1 MTPLCPALASVNLSH
16 DTASDGYRTELP
28 NTLLNI
34 AISSSPIWEAPSSP
48 IDTPAWEP
56 AHTMCAPA
64 YCAIRIWSYARE
76 RKAEKVE
83 KKELS
88 PPPPPRSAPPAIF
101 CSAMNISK
109 KSIGY
114 AFLKPSAYVELLTSA
129 SKTAMCG
136 YFVRILVSALPYAFL
151 VATLSSFLYA
161 TGAAARTGCC
171 FHFRRDGFFSGAVS
185 YVLTGPSSASAFSSS
200 PFFRALP
207 CQSGL
212 FSRKEM
218 PAPLKVFAIIITGLP
233 FPRDAF
239 WNADVISG
247 SA

>member
-48 IDTPAWEP
+48 IDTQAWEP

-83 KKELS
+83 MNGIL
-88 PPPPPRSAPPAIF
+88 PRRHIPSATPAIF

-136 YFVRILVSALPYAFL
+136 YFARILVSALPYAFL
-151 VATLSSFLYA
+151 VATLSPILYE
-161 TGAAARTGCC
+161 TDAAARTGCC
-171 FHFRRDGFFSGAVS
+171 LGFRAEGFLSCAVS
-185 YVLTGPSSASAFSSS
+185 RVSTEPSSRSAFSSS
-200 PFFRALP
+200 SFLSALP

-212 FSRKEM
+212 FSRNEI
-218 PAPLKVFAIIITGLP
+218 PAPLKVFAIIITGFP
-233 FPRDAF
+233 FPREAC
-239 WNADVISG
+239 
-247 SA
+247 